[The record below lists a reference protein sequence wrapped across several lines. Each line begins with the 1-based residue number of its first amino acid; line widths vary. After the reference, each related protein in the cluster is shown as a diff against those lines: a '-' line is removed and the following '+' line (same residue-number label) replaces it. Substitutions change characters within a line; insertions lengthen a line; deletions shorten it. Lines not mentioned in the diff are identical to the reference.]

1 MADILSVILEINPH
15 LLLNLIFIICLIVI
29 SIIDI
34 KYMLIYNRHIAILL
48 LMSIG
53 VNFLHGEY
61 YSVLWGIACG
71 VILLLLSAAYS
82 GGMGGGDI
90 KLAVAIGTWLG
101 DERSLLAMMLSF
113 FSGGVAA
120 IIILFLKGGQ
130 ALEYHIPFAPFMTI
144 GSISS
149 LLWGRDILSWYQLA
163 I

>member
-15 LLLNLIFIICLIVI
+15 LLFNLIFIVCLIVI

-34 KYMLIYNRHIAILL
+34 KYMLIYNRYIAIIL

-53 VNFLHGEY
+53 VNLIYGEY

-71 VILLLLSAAYS
+71 LILLVFSLAYS

-101 DERSLLAMMLSF
+101 DERSLIAMTLSF
-113 FSGGVAA
+113 FSGGIAA
-120 IIILFLKGGQ
+120 VIILLLKGGQ
-130 ALEYHIPFAPFMTI
+130 ALKYHIPFAPFMTI

-149 LLWGRDILSWYQLA
+149 LLWGRDILSWYQLTM
-163 I
+163 